1 MGKKSILVG
10 PFLGEFG
17 WELFAWQ
24 AHWRWHSREG
34 TYNKIFVQCRP
45 GREALYADYAIMD
58 RLPSA
63 LGADGSV
70 VRGLKVFPSNKEAVP
85 YLPDCSLSSEFQ
97 KQVFIRYGVPAPD
110 APDVIFHARNR
121 QHRNKENWEEDRV
134 AELAARL
141 RKQGLSVGFI
151 GVSTEAFDPD
161 PGSKF
166 SFLDV
171 PLERLF
177 TLLAGSR
184 CIVGTSSGPLHL
196 ASLCGCPQVIFSSG
210 RNHRRYKK
218 DWNPFD
224 IPVAF
229 PPGKW
234 QPTVEDA
241 YKATM
246 DMLDG
251 RVV

>member
-1 MGKKSILVG
+1 MQKSILVG

-34 TYNKIFVQCRP
+34 TYSKIFVQCRP
-45 GREALYADYAIMD
+45 GREALYEDYAVFG
-58 RLPSA
+58 LPPA
-63 LGADGSV
+63 ATADGHGV
-70 VRGLKVFPSNKEAVP
+70 KRLKVFPANKEAVT
-85 YLPDCSLSSEFQ
+85 YFPDQPIQPGFN
-97 KQVFIRYGVPAPD
+97 KQVFAKYGTPSPRSPD
-110 APDVIFHARNR
+110 ILIHARAR
-121 QHRNKENWEEDRV
+121 AHRSAENWPAKRFV
-134 AELAARL
+134 KLTKRL
-141 RKQGLSVGFI
+141 RAAGYTVGFV
-151 GVSTEAFDPD
+151 GAAEEAFDPE
-161 PGSKF
+161 PGSEYSLLGVDLRELF
-166 SFLDV
+166 DV
-171 PLERLF
+171 
-177 TLLAGSR
+177 LAGAR
-184 CIVGTSSGPLHL
+184 CIVGSSSGPLHL
-196 ASLCGCPQVIFSSG
+196 ASLCGCPQVVFSSA
-210 RNHRRYKK
+210 RNHRRYRK

-224 IPVAF
+224 TAVVF